1 MCCQLK
7 RINQAPL
14 DFFYFR
20 SHGIISDCFFPEYT
34 HRKKILQYGLGEILL
49 PIIRRVIF

>member
-1 MCCQLK
+1 MLTIVVMFSNLQIPCIWRNIYWFAL
-7 RINQAPL
+7 L
-14 DFFYFR
+14 
-20 SHGIISDCFFPEYT
+20 

>member
-1 MCCQLK
+1 MPA
-7 RINQAPL
+7 NNA
-14 DFFYFR
+14 
-20 SHGIISDCFFPEYT
+20 